1 MTRLLITGGSSYLG
15 QHLVPIANK
24 SFDVVYTTFQ
34 NNPLQLSS
42 GVQLDLRDETAVLRL
57 VAQVKP
63 DIIIHL
69 VGSNRPQDMADV
81 IRRGTQAITK
91 AAVQQ
96 QARLIHLSTDSIFNG
111 ENAPYGETAVP
122 TPINTYG
129 RAKADAETIAAQH
142 PNYAIV
148 RTSLIYGLEIMDH
161 GTSWM
166 VKALQAGEPVTLFSN
181 QLRNPVWVKT
191 LCDAC
196 LELANHTY
204 IGIINVAGSQLLT
217 RAEFGLKMLDWWQI
231 QQRDTLTIA
240 ATTGNRW
247 PLNCEL
253 NLSLVSSLLSTPL
266 PGVDAVL
273 KQTVRHSDPA
283 ANTGH

>member
-166 VKALQAGEPVTLFSN
+166 VKALQA
-181 QLRNPVWVKT
+181 
-191 LCDAC
+191 
-196 LELANHTY
+196 
-204 IGIINVAGSQLLT
+204 
-217 RAEFGLKMLDWWQI
+217 
-231 QQRDTLTIA
+231 
-240 ATTGNRW
+240 
-247 PLNCEL
+247 
-253 NLSLVSSLLSTPL
+253 
-266 PGVDAVL
+266 
-273 KQTVRHSDPA
+273 
-283 ANTGH
+283 